1 MDPTPPDPPLIRA
14 GLIRQAAAGAVVTLV
29 SGVVSLGVS
38 CIRGDTHGDELKRQ
52 GKEISEIRAMLME
65 QQKRSE

>member
-38 CIRGDTHGDELKRQ
+38 CIRGDTHGAV
-52 GKEISEIRAMLME
+52 ISAPLVFPAAVCVG
-65 QQKRSE
+65 